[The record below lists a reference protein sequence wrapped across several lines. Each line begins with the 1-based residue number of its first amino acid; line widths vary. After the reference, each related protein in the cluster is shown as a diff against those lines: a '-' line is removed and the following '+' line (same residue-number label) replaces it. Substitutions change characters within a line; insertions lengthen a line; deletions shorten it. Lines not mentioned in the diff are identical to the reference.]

1 MRSRADEIAKRTM
14 TDAQAWHSENDYPRG
29 DGDGSI
35 RRMHNEWM
43 EAELA
48 CARVVPADLGAGVVY
63 ATVVL
68 VAPLTHK
75 RAAGGL
81 DVGPR

>member
-1 MRSRADEIAKRTM
+1 MSALADKAPEDRKAYWAFVRSRADEIAKRTM

-48 CARVVPADLGAGVVY
+48 CARVVPADLGASVV
-63 ATVVL
+63 
-68 VAPLTHK
+68 
-75 RAAGGL
+75 
-81 DVGPR
+81 